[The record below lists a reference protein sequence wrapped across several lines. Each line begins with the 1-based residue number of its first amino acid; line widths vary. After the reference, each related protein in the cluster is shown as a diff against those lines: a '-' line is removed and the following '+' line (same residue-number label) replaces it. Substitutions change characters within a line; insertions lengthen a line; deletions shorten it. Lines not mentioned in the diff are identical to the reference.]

1 MNDLQETKAAHLLIG
16 HAHKMLADMD
26 GVLIDDYHAS
36 TTAMLYRAIEI
47 QLGGMAG
54 IDRLVS
60 SRDAEF

>member
-1 MNDLQETKAAHLLIG
+1 MNDLQETKAAYLLIG
-16 HAHKMLADMD
+16 HAHKMLSDMD

-54 IDRLVS
+54 IDRLVA

>member
-1 MNDLQETKAAHLLIG
+1 MNDLQETKAAYLLIG
-16 HAHKMLADMD
+16 HAHRMLADMD
-26 GVLIDDYHAS
+26 GVLTDDYHAS

-54 IDRLVS
+54 IDRLVM

>member
-54 IDRLVS
+54 IDRLIM